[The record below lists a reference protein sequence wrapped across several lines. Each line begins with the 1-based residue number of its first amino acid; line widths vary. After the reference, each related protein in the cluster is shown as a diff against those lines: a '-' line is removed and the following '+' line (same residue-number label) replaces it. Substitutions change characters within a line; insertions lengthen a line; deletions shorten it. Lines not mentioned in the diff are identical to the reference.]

1 MMSKSKMFIFIV
13 LHIIAWIIFVGLS
26 IEAGGLIVNF
36 FFNIF
41 KPEMVSRLYLK
52 LDMSQMY
59 ARSTAAFYSMYSFMI
74 ILAVLKALLFYK
86 LVELKWK
93 LDLNNPF
100 TTSVSKHVTNLSYF
114 TFAIGIIGY
123 IARQTAEQLMHRGY
137 KVQELYQFWPDSEA
151 FILMAA
157 VIFTIAT
164 IFSRGV
170 ELQTENDLTV

>member
-1 MMSKSKMFIFIV
+1 MMSKSKMFIFTV

-36 FFNIF
+36 FFSIF
-41 KPEMVSRLYLK
+41 KPEMVSRLYQK
-52 LDMSQMY
+52 LDLSQMQD
-59 ARSTAAFYSMYSFMI
+59 RSTTAFYSMYSFMI
-74 ILAVLKALLFYK
+74 MLAVLKALLFYK

-100 TTSVSKHVTNLSYF
+100 TTSVAKHITNLSYF

-123 IARQTAEQLMHRGY
+123 MARQTADQLMHRGY
-137 KVQELYQFWPDSEA
+137 KVEVLHQFWPDSQA

-157 VIFTIAT
+157 VIYTIAT

-170 ELQTENDLTV
+170 ELQNENDLTV